1 MSDQKIEMPDFSW
14 TKAELLEFCAEQGI
28 EVSESQTKAEI
39 LDAIRAAMN
48 WESQEEQAT
57 EGGQAEMT
65 YTVKNVSR
73 LVRNVCLPG
82 PDGKLS
88 DSRYLQPRETLILNE
103 EQFKSPRV
111 QAMLRQGILR
121 LVKAE

>member
-1 MSDQKIEMPDFSW
+1 MSEQVIEMPDSSW
-14 TKAELLEFCAEQGI
+14 TKAQLLEFCAEHGI
-28 EVSESQTKAEI
+28 EASESQTKTEI
-39 LDAIRAAMN
+39 LSAIQAALGGPAT
-48 WESQEEQAT
+48 EEGAT

-73 LVRNVCLPG
+73 LVRNICLPG
-82 PDGKLS
+82 PEGKP
-88 DSRYLQPRETLILNE
+88 DSRYLQPRETLTLTE

>member
-1 MSDQKIEMPDFSW
+1 MSEDLVNLPDSSW
-14 TKAELLEFCAEQGI
+14 TKAELLAYCADNGI
-28 EVSESQTKAEI
+28 EASDSWTKAEI
-39 LDAIRAAMN
+39 LAAIEAAQ
-48 WESQEEQAT
+48 SSEEQVA
-57 EGGQAEMT
+57 EGGTTAMT
-65 YTVKNVSR
+65 YTVKNVSK

-88 DSRYLQPRETLILNE
+88 DSRFLQPRETLVLNE
-103 EQFKSPRV
+103 EQFQSPRV